1 MILVDIN
8 VYALNKVY
16 DFTLDETVPISAIVE
31 EIAEIIGRIDNKE
44 NMEGVEGLM
53 LLTKDGTYLQSNQTL
68 EMCNINT
75 GSSLILI

>member
-16 DFTLDETVPISAIVE
+16 DFTLDETVPISAVVE
-31 EIAEIIGRIDNKE
+31 EIAEIIGRLDNKDGI
-44 NMEGVEGLM
+44 EGVEGLM
-53 LLTKDGTYLQSNQTL
+53 LLTKDGTYLQPNQTL